1 MSTPSSPSNPSSQL
15 HSTFRGFL
23 GESAHL
29 VLITT
34 IAALVSA
41 TLLFVSPSA
50 RAATS
55 YTFDGAVNT
64 DITHAYAGLTFLAPG
79 TGSPVRTW
87 ATGIA
92 DTPSNVLGLSG
103 QNNFYALNQ
112 KDSTA
117 IDIVFDSTQSFVSI
131 RAAFITAVELY
142 SKFTGSLPFM
152 AVYNSS
158 VISAA
163 NRLGVVSW
171 NNPSDACFNSTSF
184 CTSGFETLSF
194 SSAAGDIKAIRIT
207 GFAPSGNDP
216 TRRAVFDTLT
226 VGAVPE
232 PATVWL
238 IGVGGLGLLALSSA
252 HKNRANAGCSAAG

>member
-1 MSTPSSPSNPSSQL
+1 MSNPSNLPS
-15 HSTFRGFL
+15 RPGF
-23 GESAHL
+23 SAHL
-29 VLITT
+29 LPITATAAVLC
-34 IAALVSA
+34 AAL
-41 TLLFVSPSA
+41 LLASPSA
-50 RAATS
+50 QAATS
-55 YTFDGAVNT
+55 YTFDGTVNT

-87 ATGIA
+87 ATGMA

-103 QNNFYALNQ
+103 QNNLYALNQ

-117 IDIVFDSTQSFVSI
+117 IDIVFDSTQSAVSI

-142 SKFTGSLPFM
+142 SKFSGSLPFM

-171 NNPSDACFNSTSF
+171 SNPADACFNSTSF

-238 IGVGGLGLLALSSA
+238 MGLGGLALLAWSSSRR
-252 HKNRANAGCSAAG
+252 KGR